1 MQLVEFIPVSNCR
14 GWLHRWASAIVVMA
28 AIFGF
33 SAIPKGTLIPDFDVW
48 DFVIK
53 KSAHAIIYAILANT
67 YLRGLTGGRQVK
79 RSDVILSLA
88 LAAIYAFSDET
99 HQKFVPGREGSLR
112 DVGIDVLGAVLG
124 LFAWRAVRTLQR
136 QFGAPKTR

>member
-1 MQLVEFIPVSNCR
+1 MRLVEFVPVSNRR
-14 GWLHRWASAIVVMA
+14 GWPHRWAPAIVVMA

-53 KSAHAIIYAILANT
+53 KSAHAIIYAMLANT
-67 YLRGLTGGRQVK
+67 YLWGLTGWRQV
-79 RSDVILSLA
+79 RRFDVILSLM
-88 LAAIYAFSDET
+88 LAAIYALSDEY
-99 HQKFVPGREGSLR
+99 HQQFVPGREGSLR

-124 LFAWRAVRTLQR
+124 LFAWRAGRTLQR
-136 QFGAPKTR
+136 QFGAPRNR